1 MNKTSRRLFLKS
13 GAACLAGAAAMT
25 GASPAEAM
33 GRGPERP
40 PLLVDRVV
48 DGNCQ
53 FCQVRCTLKVE
64 VRGDKVVNVRGNP
77 DNFWTGGSMCPK
89 GKALV
94 EMASHPDRI
103 MHPMVRKNGKLSRI
117 SYAKAVDMVA
127 ERLAR
132 SMADHPNDYHYR
144 TALLAPLWDSRESE
158 LAALLLMHM
167 LGMPNVMAPG
177 ECCISTAATTLG
189 LMLGTANSTTT
200 IDEALNTDVLL
211 LWGANLAETYPPYVR
226 WLTAAR
232 EKGVKIIYVDVRAT
246 PTANLCS
253 AHVQPRSGSDG
264 VLALGVVRHVIHS
277 GQFDESFVAAN
288 VSGFEMLRDAA
299 EPWTFE
305 KVREVTG
312 VPEESVR
319 MIGDAVAGSGK
330 AILWLGG
337 CLSRYSNGMQTIR
350 ALVSLQGITR
360 HLVGSGNGIINMQGG
375 KPGGD
380 EEFLEHFHGAEA
392 PAGLNARRIVK
403 QMEKGEV
410 DVVFLNATYRRYP
423 DCNTVRNAIQKCGFI
438 VYRGFFMNEEAEI
451 ADLILPGTMLFEGEG
466 SQYGAQRQVV
476 WRERVLPVPP
486 EVSED
491 WRFYRD
497 LGNQLVP
504 QGYPK
509 FESARELYEM
519 AREGVPSWRGITLER
534 LAASP
539 SGVAWPYYAE
549 DEAERRGSIFREDRL
564 LTADGKLAVD
574 SKVLGNFVWDEPK
587 GSPRSKEGSKEY
599 PLFFTQGKVA
609 HHWQHTFTNFT
620 DTAGQ
625 FSQGRY
631 VEIHPATA
639 RLYELSEGEGVV
651 LRTAVGELGAVVRIC
666 NTVQPGMVF
675 TPSHYCSSTS
685 ILGNRSAPVNTI
697 VPNNWDRVSAQY
709 NGFGCSIFK
718 ENKS

>member
-1 MNKTSRRLFLKS
+1 MNTTSRRLFLKS
-13 GAACLAGAAAMT
+13 GAACLAGAAAMA

-64 VRGDKVVNVRGNP
+64 VRGDRVVNVRGNP
-77 DNFWTGGSMCPK
+77 DNFWTGGAMCPK
-89 GKALV
+89 GKSLV
-94 EMASHPDRI
+94 AMAHHPERI
-103 MHPMVRKNGKLSRI
+103 MQPMVRKNGKLSRI
-117 SYAKAVDMVA
+117 SYAAAVDMVA
-127 ERLAR
+127 ERISR
-132 SMADHPNDYHYR
+132 SMADHPDDYHHR
-144 TALLAPLWDSRESE
+144 TVLMAPLWDSRESE
-158 LAALLLMHM
+158 LAALLLMHQ
-167 LGMPNVMAPG
+167 LGMPDVMAPG

-200 IDEALNTDVLL
+200 IDEVMNTDTLL

-226 WLTAAR
+226 WLEMAR

-246 PTANLCS
+246 PTANLCTS
-253 AHVQPRSGSDG
+253 HVQPRPGSDG
-264 VLALGVVRHVIHS
+264 PLALGVVRHVIHS
-277 GQFDESFVAAN
+277 GQLDEGFIAAN
-288 VSGFEMLRDAA
+288 VSGFEVLRAAA

-305 KVREVTG
+305 KVLEVTG
-312 VPEESVR
+312 VAEESVR

-337 CLSRYSNGMQTIR
+337 SLSRYSNGMQTIR

-360 HLVGSGNGIINMQGG
+360 HLVGSGNGVINMQGG

-380 EEFLEHFHGAEA
+380 EEFLEHFHGAKA
-392 PAGLNARRIVK
+392 PAGLNARRVVK
-403 QMEKGEV
+403 QMEKGDV

-423 DCNTVRNAIQKCGFI
+423 DCNSVRSAIQKCGFV

-451 ADLILPGTMLFEGEG
+451 ADLIMPGTMLFEGEG

-476 WRERVLPVPP
+476 WRERVLTPP
-486 EVSED
+486 AEVSED

-497 LGNQLVP
+497 LGRKLVP
-504 QGYPK
+504 HGYPD
-509 FESARELYEM
+509 FSGPRELYEM
-519 AREGVPSWRGITLER
+519 ARKAVPSWHGITLER

-539 SGVAWPYYAE
+539 SGVTWPFYVE

-564 LTADGKLAVD
+564 LTPDGKLAVD
-574 SKVLGNFVWDEPK
+574 SKVLGSFQWAEPK
-587 GSPRSKEGSKEY
+587 GSPHEKDGNKKY

-620 DTAGQ
+620 NLAGQ
-625 FSQGRY
+625 FSSGRY
-631 VEIHPATA
+631 VEVHPATA
-639 RLYELSEGEGVV
+639 RALDLKDGEEVV
-651 LRTAVGELGAVVRIC
+651 LRTETGEVGAMLRVC
-666 NTVQPGMVF
+666 DTVQPGMIF
-675 TPSHYCSSTS
+675 TPSHFCATTPVP
-685 ILGNRSAPVNTI
+685 GNMSQPVNTI

-709 NGFGCSIFK
+709 NGFGCSLVRK
-718 ENKS
+718 